1 MKYLMKNIISN
12 LNCFS
17 VACFLT
23 VCIFGNQVRA
33 SNNCPALL
41 EPILSG
47 DESVTRFLLAYGAD
61 PSASLENCQFPLKIL
76 PDYELYHGDYFS
88 KESTLL
94 HIAAYYI
101 DSPIYDILVNEGDAD
116 EEALDHRGFTPKQ
129 FKQEREDSRARYKTL
144 SNVI

>member
-23 VCIFGNQVRA
+23 VCIFGSQVKA

-41 EPILSG
+41 DSILSH
-47 DESVTRFLLAYGAD
+47 DRHNRSVIATLLEYGAD
-61 PSASLENCQFPLKIL
+61 PNASLENCQFPFFTTTNG
-76 PDYELYHGDYFS
+76 DYYFS

-94 HIAAYYI
+94 HIAAFAQHP
-101 DSPIYDILVNEGDAD
+101 SIYDMLLDSGAD
-116 EEALDHRGFTPKQ
+116 EEAIDHRGLTPEQ
-129 FKQEREDSRARYKTL
+129 LKQERSDNQVRFRAISR
-144 SNVI
+144 I